1 MTKTQKMGLRERQKE
16 DRRARIIAA
25 AQDLFQ
31 EAGLDNITIEAI
43 AEIAGV
49 SSVTVHNYYGT
60 KSGVLL
66 ALVAESDREL
76 LNTFETDLIGKSD
89 DLIDLVSRFFSIICT
104 HTLTHLDKAI
114 WRQVIA
120 ASVNGAEPRF
130 GKLYQELDIRLTGV
144 LIQEI
149 ERLQTESAL
158 PYDGD
163 PAHLGWALFNLQNA
177 RFIEFIS
184 SDVTVHED
192 VLRRLQN
199 DLRALLSWTTPQS
212 PVMDAGPAGS
222 RLVGST

>member
-1 MTKTQKMGLRERQKE
+1 MTKIEKAGLRERQKE
-16 DRRARIIAA
+16 DRRVRIIAA
-25 AQDLFQ
+25 AKDLFQ

-76 LNTFETDLIGKSD
+76 LETLASDLMGKTY
-89 DLIDLVSRFFSIICT
+89 DLMDLVLRFFSIICA

-114 WRQVIA
+114 WRQVMA
-120 ASVNGAEPRF
+120 ASVNGTEPRF
-130 GKLYQELDIRLTGV
+130 GKLYQELDMRLAGV

-149 ERLQTESAL
+149 ERLIAQRSVA
-158 PYDGD
+158 YDGN
-163 PAHLGWALFNLQNA
+163 PVHLGWALFNLQNA

-184 SDVTVHED
+184 DDGTSHEA
-192 VLRRLQN
+192 VVRYLTN
-199 DLRALLSWTTPQS
+199 DLQALLSWAAPEASRSEAAS
-212 PVMDAGPAGS
+212 PDQRV
-222 RLVGST
+222 